1 MYENQ
6 KKVNAVLLQ
15 LAAEY
20 GVKYICSNDVHF
32 IMADDAPAHDRLI
45 CLNTGRDLDDP
56 NRMRYTWQEYLKSE
70 EEMAALFPDHP
81 EALAT
86 TAEIA
91 GKVEE
96 YSLEHKPLMPNF
108 PIPDDFDVPL
118 DQLKETFRK
127 KIKDEAVLAEI
138 DRCTDSLDEVVG
150 RHPELSDQLIQA
162 VPLSGASDL
171 QEGRETLRHAV
182 GRCPQAYRVRTVDD
196 RVDGLPG
203 VLPDR
208 VGLYSRRPKW
218 ASRWGRAGARQP
230 GQSSPTR

>member
-56 NRMRYTWQEYLKSE
+56 EPVCAIRGRSTSRAS

-91 GKVEE
+91 GQGRG
-96 YSLEHKPLMPNF
+96 
-108 PIPDDFDVPL
+108 I
-118 DQLKETFRK
+118 
-127 KIKDEAVLAEI
+127 LA
-138 DRCTDSLDEVVG
+138 
-150 RHPELSDQLIQA
+150 
-162 VPLSGASDL
+162 
-171 QEGRETLRHAV
+171 
-182 GRCPQAYRVRTVDD
+182 
-196 RVDGLPG
+196 
-203 VLPDR
+203 
-208 VGLYSRRPKW
+208 
-218 ASRWGRAGARQP
+218 RA
-230 GQSSPTR
+230 